1 MKKYHVCNNCLILS
15 TFLLSLYIQLFLLNC
30 QISQEFRKPVG
41 NFPKEIWTRSLVYS
55 GLVYYSGTT
64 SHFARAERY
73 DYFSRDSNIILLSLC
88 HIHKHWALTKD
99 QPKVHFQSRTKVQI
113 KSKLA
118 SRPKRIYNPNYS
130 NGFFDNVYL
139 SAGQH

>member
-1 MKKYHVCNNCLILS
+1 M
-15 TFLLSLYIQLFLLNC
+15 FLLNC
-30 QISQEFRKPVG
+30 QSSQDFRKPVG

-55 GLVYYSGTT
+55 GLVYSSGTRTTT

-99 QPKVHFQSRTKVQI
+99 QPKVYFQSWTKVQI

-118 SRPKRIYNPNYS
+118 SRPKRIYNPIMAMVFLTMFTFQTTLRGKHYRHLIAKM
-130 NGFFDNVYL
+130 GVVDMF
-139 SAGQH
+139 G